1 MKTAL
6 VALLT
11 GLCKLLRALV
21 VIPLLVVAIAFFL
34 ALGLLVGGA
43 IAALIGL
50 LVAAG
55 ITVGGTALVVEGL
68 KR

>member
-34 ALGLLVGGA
+34 VLGLLVGAGV
-43 IAALIGL
+43 AALIGFL
-50 LVAAG
+50 IALS
-55 ITVGGTALVVEGL
+55 ITIGGTVLVVEGL